1 MAGAQLTT
9 QWVDSRVIV
18 AVQMPAWQESP
29 VEQTLPSL
37 QLVPS
42 ARGAFEHDPLVGSH
56 TPGPWQESVAGQD
69 LGAPPEQV
77 PAWQVSP
84 VVQELPSLQVVPLAT
99 TGLVQLPLVGSQT
112 PAVWQASVAAQ
123 VFGLPPTQAPAW
135 QESTVVQG
143 LLSLQAVPLE
153 TGGLVQ
159 LPVVAS
165 QIPAA
170 WH

>member
-1 MAGAQLTT
+1 M
-9 QWVDSRVIV
+9 V
-18 AVQMPAWQESP
+18 AVQMPDWQESP
-29 VEQTLPSL
+29 VEQLLPSL
-37 QLVPS
+37 QAVPLAS
-42 ARGAFEHDPLVGSH
+42 GTFEHEPLVGSQ
-56 TPGPWQESVAGQD
+56 TPAPWHELPAAQVFGT
-69 LGAPPEQV
+69 PPAQT

-84 VVQELPSLQVVPLAT
+84 VVQKLLSLQVVPLAT